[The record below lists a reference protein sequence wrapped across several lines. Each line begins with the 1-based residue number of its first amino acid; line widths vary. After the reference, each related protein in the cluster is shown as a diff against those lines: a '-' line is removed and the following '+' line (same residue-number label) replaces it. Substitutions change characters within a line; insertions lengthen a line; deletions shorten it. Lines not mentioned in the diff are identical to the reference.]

1 MTGRADRRRPLIV
14 LSALLAVIGAALV
27 APVLIGARQGE
38 PIPGSTVR
46 AQSHD
51 VVAITSPVTLF
62 AAPAITLE
70 RGAVSL
76 AAGSADQTSVGAV
89 VRALVLGR
97 GVDLILDDARFTVDR
112 TQTPEGESRGT
123 AHEHM
128 SEALTSL
135 VSTLTDFRFRNLRL
149 SDATIVVL
157 TGDGERETLSRVDAD
172 LAKDRSGLV
181 TAKGR
186 LAYRGEPLDFDLA
199 FTPPPQDAAEPVDVR
214 VNVKGRYLSLV
225 FNGRMPPG
233 ERSRIVAENAELS
246 ISDVRGA
253 ASWLGASWPAG
264 PGLGPFTAKGDFTLD
279 QRSLSF
285 SNAKITVD
293 GNAASGTL
301 ALMYAGERPSIE
313 GTLAF
318 AAFDIA
324 PYATSTRPTA
334 IARATGWLTSLGIPG
349 LAEASLVNEL
359 DADLR
364 ISAASVTN
372 KSAKLGRAA
381 ASLTIKSGKL
391 YGEIVE
397 LAFDQGGG
405 GEAQFTADMTGSDP
419 RYTIRADLSDIDF
432 ATLPRLTAGPT
443 ALEGIGGLKFEL
455 AAEGASETAL
465 IRSIA
470 GTMSVEMRDVGRFG
484 IDVDALPSV
493 AGTVPAEGWGAA
505 ASGTTAISGLSAR
518 FKALGGVFAADG
530 VEARTGSRVLRL
542 IGSADLDSAA
552 IDFVLSLDELP
563 GAEKSGKPVG
573 AFRIQGP
580 WAAPTVR
587 PAEPGRAAQGT
598 TMNERVT
605 KQGMAAAGR
614 DPG

>member
-1 MTGRADRRRPLIV
+1 MTGKADRRRPLIV
-14 LSALLAVIGAALV
+14 LSALVAVIGAALV

-46 AQSHD
+46 AESRD
-51 VVAITSPVTLF
+51 VVAVTSPVTLF
-62 AAPAITLE
+62 SAPAITLE
-70 RGAVSL
+70 RGTVSL
-76 AAGSADQTSVGAV
+76 AAGSADETGVGAV
-89 VRALVLGR
+89 VRALVLGH

-112 TQTPEGESRGT
+112 TKATDGETRGT
-123 AHEHM
+123 THENL
-128 SEALTSL
+128 SEALASV
-135 VSTLTDFRFRNLRL
+135 VSTLTDFRFRNLSL
-149 SDATIVVL
+149 SDATVVL
-157 TGDGERETLSRVDAD
+157 LHGDGERETFSRIDAE

-186 LAYRGEPLDFDLA
+186 LAYRGEPLDFDLT
-199 FTPPPQDAAEPVDVR
+199 FTPPPQDVAEPVDVR
-214 VNVKGRYLSLV
+214 VNVKGKYLNLV

-264 PGLGPFTAKGDFTLD
+264 PGLGPFTAKGELTLD
-279 QRSLSF
+279 ERAVSF
-285 SNAKITVD
+285 ANAKITLD
-293 GNAASGTL
+293 GNAATGTL
-301 ALMYAGERPSIE
+301 ALMYSAERPSID

-324 PYATSTRPTA
+324 PYVTPARPTA
-334 IARATGWLTSLGIPG
+334 MARAAGWLSSFGIPG
-349 LAEASLVNEL
+349 LADSSLVNEM

-381 ASLTIKSGKL
+381 ASLTVKSGKL

-397 LAFDQGGG
+397 LALDQGGG
-405 GEAQFTADMTGSDP
+405 GEAQVTADMTTSDP

-432 ATLPRLTAGPT
+432 ATLPRLTAGPPV
-443 ALEGIGGLKFEL
+443 LEGIGGLKLEL
-455 AAEGASETAL
+455 AAEGASETEL

-470 GTMSVEMRDVGRFG
+470 GTMSVEMREAGRLG
-484 IDVDALPSV
+484 IDVDALPSAA
-493 AGTVPAEGWGAA
+493 AGTPAEGWGTAG
-505 ASGTTAISGLSAR
+505 SGTTTVTGLSAH
-518 FKALGGVFAADG
+518 FKALGGVFAAEG
-530 VEARTGSRVLRL
+530 VEARIGSRVARL

-552 IDFVLSLDELP
+552 VDFVLSLDEMP

-580 WAAPTVR
+580 WAAPTIR
-587 PAEPGRAAQGT
+587 PAEPGRAAQGMT
-598 TMNERVT
+598 TKGLAT
-605 KQGMAAAGR
+605 AGR